1 MQTLPD
7 TFLRGPDLW
16 WRDRSTE
23 DLRTMKAAGPE
34 SRPIW
39 KRFADESLHQYGL
52 VVNEMV
58 RRGMEV

>member
-1 MQTLPD
+1 MQTLPNE
-7 TFLRGPDLW
+7 FLRQEALW

-23 DLRTMKAAGPE
+23 DLRTMKAAHPE

-39 KRFADESLHQYGL
+39 RRFAEESLHQYGL